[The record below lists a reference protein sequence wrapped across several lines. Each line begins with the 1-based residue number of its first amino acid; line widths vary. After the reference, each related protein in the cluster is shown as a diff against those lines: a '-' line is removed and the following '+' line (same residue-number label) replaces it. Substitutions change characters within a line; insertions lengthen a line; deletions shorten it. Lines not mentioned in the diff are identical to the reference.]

1 MAERRSTYVF
11 PTDSDYNDAKDHIY
25 RLMSSDYGDSNKIY
39 FYGSWGSCS
48 KFGWD
53 NCYRADICSDCS
65 DAGMA
70 ADIFREHRGRF
81 YDM

>member
-1 MAERRSTYVF
+1 MSQRRSTYVF
-11 PTDSDYNDAKDHIY
+11 PSESDYNDAKDHIY
-25 RLMSSDYGDSNKIY
+25 RQMYGDYSDSNKIY

-48 KFGWD
+48 QFDWD
-53 NCYRADICSDCS
+53 TCYRIDIYSDCS
-65 DAGMA
+65 DAVQA